1 MAETEAIEQALAVRD
16 LGALDLAFQP
26 GGFGQDDALRLRCWG
41 ALVGVEVARSPG
53 RCFAMRH
60 PFDEYGRKTK
70 VGAREGSPSVD
81 L

>member
-1 MAETEAIEQALAVRD
+1 MAGGGIGFALMLISAA
-16 LGALDLAFQP
+16 ALHFTPRA
-26 GGFGQDDALRLRCWG
+26 G
-41 ALVGVEVARSPG
+41 ALVGVEVARSPD